1 MLSLNWKKK
10 DNSEIQNLIKDLGT
24 HLDLRLNEIQ
34 SQIKE
39 LELTVVQLETKLLT
53 KDLKDKQTYGQ
64 IHYRIESI
72 KNNRPKDN

>member
-1 MLSLNWKKK
+1 MLFWTPKKTDTK
-10 DNSEIQNLIKDLGT
+10 EIQGLIKDLGT

-34 SQIKE
+34 CQIKE

-64 IHYRIESI
+64 LHYRLESM
-72 KNNRPKDN
+72 KGNRSN